1 MLKRFVLIF
10 SCLTLLFAAFAYAL
24 PTPEDAALYDNF
36 IRLHVIANSDSES
49 DQKLKLEVRDEILE
63 YMSGIYEKQS
73 DFESARELINGHL
86 DDIQSIAGDFLKE
99 KGYGYPVSAT
109 LTSEYYPTREYE
121 GVSLPAGKY
130 LSLRVI
136 IGEGEGKNWWCVIFP
151 SLCLDASAKKEKLS
165 EAGFTPSQIKII
177 TGGEKYKLKFRILEL
192 FGEIGEWLD

>member
-24 PTPEDAALYDNF
+24 PTPEDAALYDSF
-36 IRLHVIANSDSES
+36 IRLHVIANSDSER
-49 DQKLKLEVRDEILE
+49 DQKLKLELRDEILK
-63 YMSGIYEKQS
+63 YMSGVYGKES
-73 DFESARELINGHL
+73 DFESAREILDDHL
-86 DDIQSIAGDFLKE
+86 DDIEKLAVDFLNE
-99 KGYGYPVSAT
+99 NECDHPVSVT
-109 LTSEYYPTREYE
+109 LTPEHYPTREYE
-121 GVSLPAGKY
+121 GVSLPAGEY

-192 FGEIGEWLD
+192 FGEIGRLFD